1 MNRFAA
7 AVLAVAIASAA
18 CAKHERKPSP
28 GAAAVKSYDQE
39 IQEWHSARMERLK
52 KPGGWLSLAGLFWLR
67 DGSNSVG
74 ADAASDIVLP
84 KGAPS
89 KVGTITLATKS
100 SSLSLEP
107 GVKVQVD
114 GKPAAAQ
121 TIALRSDV
129 DPALEP
135 VKISVGS
142 ITFWIIDRA
151 GKQGVR
157 VTNDQAPERATFTG
171 IATFPVDPKWRVEAR
186 FEPAKEKKTVAV
198 PTVIDG
204 VFEEMEVAGTAIFTV
219 DGKEYRLD
227 PVLEKGE
234 TEYFFIFRDAT
245 AGHETYGAGRF
256 LYASPAKDGRV
267 VIDFNKA
274 YNPPC
279 ALTPFAT
286 CPLPPP
292 QNVLSLRVEAGEK
305 NYGHHGS
312 PPAPAR

>member
-1 MNRFAA
+1 MNRIAA
-7 AVLAVAIASAA
+7 AFLAAAAASAA
-18 CAKHERKPSP
+18 CAKHEMKPST

-52 KPGGWLSLAGLFWLR
+52 KPGGWLSLAGLFWLH
-67 DGSNSVG
+67 DGANPVG
-74 ADAASDIVLP
+74 ADASSEIVLP

-89 KVGTITLATKS
+89 KLGTITLAMTS
-100 SSLSLEP
+100 ASLSLEP

-114 GKPAAAQ
+114 GKSATAQ

-135 VKISVGS
+135 VKISAGP

-151 GKQGVR
+151 GKLGVR
-157 VTNDQAPERATFTG
+157 VTNDEAPERATFTG
-171 IATFPVDPKWRVEAR
+171 ISTFPVDPKWRVEAR

-256 LYASPAKDGRV
+256 LYASPAKDGKV

-305 NYGHHGS
+305 NYGHHGPAS
-312 PPAPAR
+312 APAR